1 MKVSVIIP
9 TRNRL
14 AFLREAV
21 ASVQV
26 QRYLN
31 WEAIIIDDA
40 STDGTWEWLVS
51 LHDPRIQAFRMEE
64 HRERSAAR
72 NRGLRAAQGER
83 VLFLDDDDQL
93 DAHAL
98 LHLSKALDGH
108 PDAIAAVGGRL
119 YFDDRGTRLKFR
131 LSRWRVKRV
140 FWPDV
145 LLGFVPGQGEALIQK
160 AAIVSV
166 GSWNESLSVAEDH
179 DLWLRLARAGPVIIM
194 PAIVLHL
201 RMHAGQTRFTGVR
214 HVEQRFRAD
223 FVGRL
228 PPSNRLLGEHL
239 HQAQRAA
246 TGGSIAFS
254 RRQYRRACGL
264 FLDSILKAPRL
275 LISPVSGPA
284 VLSLFARSALGLVWG
299 RRGMAFLRKLK
310 ARLKSNLYFGNRR
323 YHVTKPSDAQI
334 EVQREGEGPANKS
347 NHANDT

>member
-14 AFLREAV
+14 PFLREAV

-26 QRYLN
+26 QGYPN

-40 STDGTWEWLVS
+40 SADGTWEWLAS
-51 LHDPRIQAFRMEE
+51 LRDPRIQAFRMEE

-72 NRGLRAAQGER
+72 NRGLCAAQGER
-83 VLFLDDDDQL
+83 VLFLDDDDRLEAQ
-93 DAHAL
+93 AL
-98 LHLSKALDGH
+98 LHLSTALDQH

-119 YFDDRGTRLKFR
+119 YFDDRGTRHKFR

-166 GSWNESLSVAEDH
+166 GGWNESLSVGEDH
-179 DLWLRLARAGPVIIM
+179 DLWLRLARVGPVVIT
-194 PAIVLHL
+194 PGIVLYL
-201 RMHAGQTRFTGVR
+201 RLHAGQTRFTVAR
-214 HVEQRFRAD
+214 HVEQQFRAE
-223 FVGRL
+223 FVSRL
-228 PPSNRLLGEHL
+228 PLGEKMLGERL

-246 TGGSIAFS
+246 LGGSIAFS
-254 RRQYRRACGL
+254 RGRCRKACGF
-264 FLDSILKAPRL
+264 FLDSILKAPRS

-284 VLSLFARSALGLVWG
+284 LLSLLARSALGMVCG
-299 RRGMAFLRKLK
+299 RRGMVFFRKLK
-310 ARLKSNLYFGNRR
+310 ARLRSNSYIGNYP
-323 YHVTKPSDAQI
+323 YHVAEPSDAQI
-334 EVQREGEGPANKS
+334 KAQREGEGLPTAPRPR
-347 NHANDT
+347 